1 MRILNLLEGS
11 EKLFHTCPIVAGISI
26 LRSGE
31 LHCSVVDKV
40 EDEAMSNKLGIS
52 DAIYFY
58 LSLARSLS
66 SDFSTGRIA
75 RGSIVAFEVDGRKL
89 SRYGRVLPFHFF
101 DGGSATDEMEDRLV
115 TSHPFI
121 KLDSGV
127 ITGVRIMCDS
137 DDLLKFR
144 NIVDW
149 SFPVL
154 FYTRGQD
161 FLLGRNG
168 KTFSEMS
175 VRDGLTIEVG
185 INSKSN
191 MVFADTLKLVN
202 RYLDGDDFSDAEY
215 VDFKKKLH
223 YNLDMFKYVLTNAK
237 LVSPGLATKFVK
249 HLKKYGIRPA
259 GMEKFIRVIYEMV
272 SAKEPFDHRTY
283 LELEG
288 DYK

>member
-11 EKLFHTCPIVAGISI
+11 EKLFHTCPIAAGISI

-31 LHCSVVDKV
+31 LHCSVVDNV
-40 EDEAMSNKLGIS
+40 EDEKISAKLGIGN
-52 DAIYFY
+52 AIYFY

-66 SDFSTGRIA
+66 SDFSMGRIG
-75 RGSIVAFEVDGRKL
+75 RRSIVAFEVDGRKL

-101 DGGSATDEMEDRLV
+101 DGYSTTDEMEDRLL
-115 TSHPFI
+115 TSHPYI

-127 ITGVRIMCDS
+127 VTGVRVMCDS

-144 NIVDW
+144 NLVDW
-149 SFPVL
+149 PFPIL

-175 VRDGLTIEVG
+175 VRDGLSIEVG
-185 INSKSN
+185 ISSKSN
-191 MVFADTLKLVN
+191 MVFADTLNLVN
-202 RYLDGDDFSDAEY
+202 RYLDGEDFSDSEY
-215 VDFKKKLH
+215 VDFKRKLH
-223 YNLDMFKYVLTNAK
+223 YNLDMFKYVVTNAK

-259 GMEKFIRVIYEMV
+259 GMERFIRVIYEMV
-272 SAKEPFDHRTY
+272 SAKVPFDY
-283 LELEG
+283 QVYIEMEG
-288 DYK
+288 DYQ

>member
-1 MRILNLLEGS
+1 MRILSLLEGS
-11 EKLFHTCPIVAGISI
+11 EKLFHTCPIAAGINI

-40 EDEAMSNKLGIS
+40 EDEAMRNKLGIS

-89 SRYGRVLPFHFF
+89 SRYGRVIPFHFF
-101 DGGSATDEMEDRLV
+101 DGGSTTDEMEDRLV

-127 ITGVRIMCDS
+127 VTGVRIMCDS
-137 DDLLKFR
+137 DDMLKFR
-144 NIVDW
+144 NLVDW

-175 VRDGLTIEVG
+175 VRDGLSIEVG
-185 INSKSN
+185 SSSRMNVS
-191 MVFADTLKLVN
+191 FADTLKLVN
-202 RYLDGDDFSDAEY
+202 RYLDGEEFSDSEY
-215 VDFKKKLH
+215 EHFRDKLR

-237 LVSPGLATKFVK
+237 LVSPELATKFVK

-259 GMEKFIRVIYEMV
+259 GMERFIRVIYEMIV
-272 SAKEPFDHRTY
+272 AKEPFDYRVY
-283 LELEG
+283 LEMEG
-288 DYK
+288 EFR